1 MNTFFLK
8 KSQNKWTRISP
19 GGSTKSEIDFII
31 SNNKEI
37 MEDVNVINRFSTGS
51 DHRLVRGKITL
62 NLKRQRVRRV
72 GNGRNKGR
80 GQGIIEDRDAYQ
92 EEIRRQFQG
101 WDTLHMD
108 IEEIN
113 DMITEAINRSTRKVI
128 AKQNQKEEN

>member
-1 MNTFFLK
+1 
-8 KSQNKWTRISP
+8 
-19 GGSTKSEIDFII
+19 
-31 SNNKEI
+31 
-37 MEDVNVINRFSTGS
+37 
-51 DHRLVRGKITL
+51 LVRGKITL